1 MNAHVRQKQWTE
13 DDVGLIEQ
21 LAVLEAQESYY
32 AFRQHMDDKLLR
44 GWWQRVIATHLQAFY
59 EDMRLGRRPV
69 LGLSA
74 PPQHGKSR
82 QVTDF
87 IAWVSGKNPDLKTI
101 FASFSDD
108 LGVRT
113 NTDLQRMFLADKF
126 GVVFPETRISQTNI
140 VAQAARF
147 QRNSSMIEFV
157 DQRGSFRNTTVNG
170 QINGQELG
178 LGVIDDP
185 LKGRAEASS
194 KGNRDKVWGWLTDD
208 FFSRFTKDAGLLI
221 IMTRWHVD
229 DPMARLIELYP
240 KMKYIRFP
248 AVAEFDEVFRKKG
261 EALFPEHKPLDFLL
275 ERKSLMSQA
284 GWESVYQQQPIVVG
298 GGMFPIEKFK
308 IITPN
313 YDRHDIFATVRYWDK
328 AGTEGGGAYTAGV
341 LMHKLKNGQ
350 HVVEDVET
358 GQWEAMRRESMIA
371 QTLTADNNKYPM
383 TVTYVEQEP
392 GSGGK
397 ESAEMTV
404 RRNARYVVKADKV
417 TGSKEMRADPYAA
430 QVQGGNVML
439 VGARLEPRLSGRT

>member
-147 QRNSSMIEFV
+147 QRNSPMIEFV

-229 DPMARLIELYP
+229 DPMAWLIELYP

-313 YDRHDIFATVRYWDK
+313 YDRHD
-328 AGTEGGGAYTAGV
+328 
-341 LMHKLKNGQ
+341 
-350 HVVEDVET
+350 
-358 GQWEAMRRESMIA
+358 
-371 QTLTADNNKYPM
+371 
-383 TVTYVEQEP
+383 
-392 GSGGK
+392 
-397 ESAEMTV
+397 
-404 RRNARYVVKADKV
+404 
-417 TGSKEMRADPYAA
+417 
-430 QVQGGNVML
+430 
-439 VGARLEPRLSGRT
+439 

>member
-1 MNAHVRQKQWTE
+1 
-13 DDVGLIEQ
+13 
-21 LAVLEAQESYY
+21 
-32 AFRQHMDDKLLR
+32 
-44 GWWQRVIATHLQAFY
+44 
-59 EDMRLGRRPV
+59 
-69 LGLSA
+69 
-74 PPQHGKSR
+74 
-82 QVTDF
+82 
-87 IAWVSGKNPDLKTI
+87 
-101 FASFSDD
+101 
-108 LGVRT
+108 
-113 NTDLQRMFLADKF
+113 
-126 GVVFPETRISQTNI
+126 
-140 VAQAARF
+140 
-147 QRNSSMIEFV
+147 MI
-157 DQRGSFRNTTVNG
+157 
-170 QINGQELG
+170 
-178 LGVIDDP
+178 P
-185 LKGRAEASS
+185 
-194 KGNRDKVWGWLTDD
+194 WL
-208 FFSRFTKDAGLLI
+208 
-221 IMTRWHVD
+221 
-229 DPMARLIELYP
+229 RLIELYP

-439 VGARLEPRLSGRT
+439 VGADWNRDFLDEHEAFPSGKRKDKVDAAAGAFNKLNSNEFAYDITGSWIGGDDLPSIRI